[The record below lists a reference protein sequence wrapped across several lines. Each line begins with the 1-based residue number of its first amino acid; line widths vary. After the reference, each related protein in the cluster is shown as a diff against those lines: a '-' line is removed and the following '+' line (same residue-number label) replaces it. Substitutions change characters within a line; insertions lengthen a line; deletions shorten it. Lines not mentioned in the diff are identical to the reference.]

1 MPEPLLQLQIA
12 KSYPEF
18 NLQAELTIYR
28 NEFLALVGPSG
39 CGKTTLMRLIT
50 GLEQPDAGFI
60 RLNGTDITKLP
71 PAQRRIGM
79 VFQDYALFPH
89 LSVYQNIEYGLKVQ
103 RLPQQ
108 QRKQIIGAL
117 LELFRLNEL
126 RQRKIDQLSGG
137 EKQRVALARSLA
149 PRPSLLLLDE
159 PFSSLDYLLRQQLQ
173 QELRDWQQQLG
184 ATFIFVTHQ
193 QDEALS
199 LSDRLAVMK
208 DGRVLQTGTPRVI
221 YEHPANDFV
230 ANFFGEAN
238 LLPVRLE
245 LAAGPD
251 LTLHFDEPLFANL
264 RITASQLS
272 PELKPG
278 RYFLVVRPEEF
289 VFRPEPAAGCEA
301 AITAL
306 NYLGFAVR
314 LELRVGQTTI
324 RALVSKEQS
333 ELTAGM
339 SVRFGL
345 RDGKLRLIARENRVG
360 GKR

>member
-1 MPEPLLQLQIA
+1 MSEPLLQLQIT

-18 NLQAELTIYR
+18 NLQTELTVYR
-28 NEFLALVGPSG
+28 NELLALVGPSG
-39 CGKTTLMRLIT
+39 CGKTTLLRLIT

-60 RLNGTDITKLP
+60 RLNGADLTKLS

-89 LSVYQNIEYGLKVQ
+89 LTVYQNIEYGLTVQ

-108 QRKQIIGAL
+108 QRKQTVGAL
-117 LELFRLNEL
+117 LELFRLSEL
-126 RQRKIDQLSGG
+126 RRRKIDQLSGG

-159 PFSSLDYLLRQQLQ
+159 PFASLDYLLRQQLQ

-193 QDEALS
+193 QEEALS

-208 DGRVLQTGTPRVI
+208 DGRVLQAGTPRTI

-245 LAAGPD
+245 LAGAPER
-251 LTLHFDEPLFANL
+251 TLRFDEPALANL
-264 RITASQLS
+264 RSAAGQIH

-289 VFRPEPAAGCEA
+289 VLAPKLTAGCEA
-301 AITAL
+301 EITAL

-324 RALVSKEQS
+324 RVLAGKEQS
-333 ELTAGM
+333 ELDAGM
-339 SVRFGL
+339 KVRIGL
-345 RDGKLRLIARENRVG
+345 GNGKLRLMAR
-360 GKR
+360 